1 VTDADEIYELKR
13 RMALMEQNMVRLCTL
28 VAVVSGVNP
37 EAIDEAI
44 IDEQQ
49 KLMRER
55 GEI

>member
-1 VTDADEIYELKR
+1 
-13 RMALMEQNMVRLCTL
+13 MEQNMVRLCTL